1 MILPVI
7 NLSDKCPT
15 FLLHSPFVVLLRI
28 KLLEGR
34 DKMKRLLETLGKQV
48 IIVTHS
54 PQEAYLLCS
63 SLRVMK
69 NGDIIKSGKTEDV
82 FHAPERLE
90 AAELLGHRSFFSFE
104 NIGDKTLR
112 ARLLPSG
119 VVLKATKPIPD
130 DRTILSIQI
139 DATKRGNDLRVKTL
153 SVLKEEDGS
162 ILLLKSREDNNIWW
176 KVRDNTPK
184 EVDSIS
190 IDPDFYLFLK

>member
-1 MILPVI
+1 M
-7 NLSDKCPT
+7 
-15 FLLHSPFVVLLRI
+15 VLLRI
-28 KLLEGR
+28 KLLEER
-34 DKMKRLLETLGKQV
+34 DKMKRLLETLEKQV

-69 NGDIIKSGKTEDV
+69 NGGIIKSGKTEDV
-82 FHAPERLE
+82 FHDPERFE
-90 AAELLGHRSFFSFE
+90 AAELLGHRSFVYFE
-104 NIGDKTLR
+104 EIGDKTL
-112 ARLLPSG
+112 RLLPSG

-130 DRTILSIQI
+130 DRTISSIPI
-139 DATKRGNDLRVKTL
+139 DATKRGNDFRVKTL

-176 KVRDNTPK
+176 KVRDNTSK